1 MEEKRLP
8 WPRPFNSRLAGRETI
23 SVLAYLPVH
32 LFLLPYIFNR
42 LFESGVID
50 HAGANVIYYSL
61 GFVWMIFT
69 AFGFLRRD
77 FDALIDAPLRCVLEV
92 LRAYG
97 LLLCCNLAIG
107 LLFLYLLPM
116 LGGNPN
122 NQAVA
127 EAAGVAE
134 ASGAAASTAVNM
146 TGGSAIKAVVIF
158 FGPVVEEMLFRAGI
172 FGVLRQRN
180 RRAAYIV
187 SALCFAIAHVA
198 PYAALSP
205 VYWLYLIQ
213 YIPAALLLARCYE
226 RSSCIWCSIFFH
238 MLNNGV
244 ALSAASLLM

>member
-8 WPRPFNSRLAGRETI
+8 WPRPFTSALTRREAAL
-23 SVLAYLPVH
+23 VLAYLPLH

-42 LFESGVID
+42 LFESGAVD
-50 HAGANVIYYSL
+50 QAGANVIYYSL
-61 GFVWMIFT
+61 GFVWMLFT

-77 FDALIDAPLRCVLEV
+77 FDALIDAPLRCLGEV
-92 LRAYG
+92 LGGYG
-97 LLLCCNLAIG
+97 LMLCCNLLVG

-116 LGGNPN
+116 LDSNPN
-122 NQAVA
+122 NQAIA

-134 ASGAAASTAVNM
+134 ASGAAAGVGVSM
-146 TGGSAIKAVVIF
+146 TGGRAINAVIVF
-158 FGPVVEEMLFRAGI
+158 FGPVVEELLFRAGI
-172 FGVLRQRN
+172 FGLLRQRS

-187 SALCFAIAHVA
+187 SALCFAVAHIA

-205 VYWLYLIQ
+205 INWLYLVQ

-226 RSSCIWCSIFFH
+226 RSNCIWCSIFFH

-244 ALSAASLLM
+244 ALKALSLLM